1 LGVGPG
7 VRGEIKFSPCAP
19 FLQRRNSRCSFSHM
33 QKNGAH
39 SEKIISPLTPRA
51 LFSFKVM
58 SIEEKR
64 PDVDAFY
71 NLYKDR

>member
-1 LGVGPG
+1 
-7 VRGEIKFSPCAP
+7 
-19 FLQRRNSRCSFSHM
+19 M